1 VSTSSGPPAETASP
15 DNLSAAEIVDEQT
28 IRRIRAVLSGTSWGW
43 LTRAV
48 RTAWEK
54 DLSRRRVRVNLPA
67 LRDSEA
73 AAMADFFS
81 WPTHRTGPIS
91 ISLPRLD
98 ALLRA
103 SGLSAGLA
111 TCLTAAGGPLRDDAG
126 QRRANKAA
134 REAASDQLWAEAAAH
149 PALERHPSLNAWL
162 TYERRAGRLS
172 ATATVRHQVMFDA
185 LAVLAAL
192 PDPGTALARREGGG
206 VGDAHAL
213 DHGPVQA
220 TVLRALTWLD
230 GRPLANAGSVRRR
243 MLWASAGVALD
254 TVSSTVLVLN
264 LILPGDGPAAAT
276 LAANAAAG
284 LPARLTLG
292 QVRHHLDTERSRSA
306 STPGSVFVCE
316 NPTVIEAA
324 AESLGPGAAPLICI
338 EGRPSVAAILLLQEL
353 RNDGSQLRYH
363 GDFDWPGVGI
373 ATTIIGLGAASWRFG
388 AADYREG
395 LISSSRPKPL
405 PSPTGQVQTPWDHSL
420 AQAMLDHRLAVEE
433 ETVMDG
439 LIADLTVG

>member
-1 VSTSSGPPAETASP
+1 MPWLSWQPCPTPGRHLPGWPAGFWDMRTRSTTARCRPLCCGHSPGSMVGRSLTRDPYAGACSGPA
-15 DNLSAAEIVDEQT
+15 Q
-28 IRRIRAVLSGTSWGW
+28 
-43 LTRAV
+43 
-48 RTAWEK
+48 
-54 DLSRRRVRVNLPA
+54 
-67 LRDSEA
+67 
-73 AAMADFFS
+73 
-81 WPTHRTGPIS
+81 
-91 ISLPRLD
+91 
-98 ALLRA
+98 
-103 SGLSAGLA
+103 
-111 TCLTAAGGPLRDDAG
+111 
-126 QRRANKAA
+126 
-134 REAASDQLWAEAAAH
+134 
-149 PALERHPSLNAWL
+149 
-162 TYERRAGRLS
+162 
-172 ATATVRHQVMFDA
+172 
-185 LAVLAAL
+185 AL
-192 PDPGTALARREGGG
+192 PWTPF
-206 VGDAHAL
+206 
-213 DHGPVQA
+213 
-220 TVLRALTWLD
+220 
-230 GRPLANAGSVRRR
+230 
-243 MLWASAGVALD
+243 
-254 TVSSTVLVLN
+254 SSTVLVLN